1 MEHGHYE
8 CTLCRCVI
16 SMYLG
21 WRVSLWRLAT
31 APVWK
36 NDRHKGDVPSR
47 DHLPRRANPYF
58 LPYITAERFLPSIA
72 RLRMCIIHSTVA
84 RTRWRKVFDARIY
97 CARGWLIARN
107 AVREISMT
115 MNKYRAT
122 VQSCASSI
130 KLEYT
135 HEDVRFFRNFLR
147 KYISSFKILTILFYF
162 FEEEEDDS
170 WYHSRNHYSVDIDLK
185 KASNNRKEGFFLE

>member
-1 MEHGHYE
+1 MHF
-8 CTLCRCVI
+8 
-16 SMYLG
+16 
-21 WRVSLWRLAT
+21 VSLCYFHVSGVEGVALTSRHGSRLKERSSQRRRSVTRPPASPGQ
-31 APVWK
+31 PV
-36 NDRHKGDVPSR
+36 
-47 DHLPRRANPYF
+47 L
-58 LPYITAERFLPSIA
+58 LPYITRERFLPSIA

-162 FEEEEDDS
+162 FEEEEDDC